1 MSCVFQCCNH
11 PYAPVP
17 LLSPSVVWS
26 GEDCTSLV
34 TVVDDALRLW
44 KLDSACAAV
53 QGAAATFGA
62 GIAKTEAGC
71 FDPHHQAQFASVHD
85 RSLRAWDFRTA
96 KYDPAFW
103 HVFKSFPLAVFSFT
117 ERSFVTSVILTCLL
131 AFARFIL

>member
-1 MSCVFQCCNH
+1 M
-11 PYAPVP
+11 
-17 LLSPSVVWS
+17 VWS

-44 KLDSACAAV
+44 KLDASCAAT

-71 FDPHHQAQFASVHD
+71 FDPHHAAQFASAHD

-96 KYDPAFW
+96 KC
-103 HVFKSFPLAVFSFT
+103 VFPVGVYFVFAALVIS
-117 ERSFVTSVILTCLL
+117 SVS
-131 AFARFIL
+131 